1 MRSLL
6 NKFLI
11 ASLAVAGTACTGDY
25 LDINSNPYQPNAD
38 EMQADDYILGSAM
51 NNLAGCVVSSDVN
64 TTQFTDCL
72 LGGPLGGY
80 FADTNTGWNNT
91 IANFNATDDWTNV
104 FLKSNW
110 IIPTLYTNLTLV
122 ENLANQLGN
131 EVPLAIAKI
140 IKITA
145 MSRVTDA
152 YGPIPYSQIGADGSV
167 TTPYDSQEMVYD
179 SMFVELSDAVKVLQA
194 NPGASLTATADYVY
208 SGDMTKWIKFA
219 NSMKLRL
226 AMRIVY
232 ADRAKAQQWAE
243 DATNE
248 ANGGVIE
255 TNADNAKWNYF
266 GATENPFY
274 TATRYNNAGDE
285 SGGDTHAAADIICY
299 MNGYQDPRR
308 EAYFVESEFEDMP
321 YVGVRRSIDL
331 TSLGSYNHAY
341 SGARIGRNDPI
352 LWMNAAEVAFLRAEA
367 RLNNFNVGGGT
378 AQSYYEDGIR
388 LSFEQWGVSGADT
401 YMSNSTSTPTAYN
414 DPTGTNSFATPL
426 STITI
431 AWDENATTEVKLERI
446 ITQKWIANW
455 MLGNEAWADH
465 RRTGYPR
472 LMPATASG
480 NKSGGAVN
488 SNVGANRIPY
498 PTNEFVSNKV
508 NADAAV
514 VTLNSESSQGSGNN
528 YTTHVWWD
536 KKPGRENIYAGSAN

>member
-140 IKITA
+140 IKVTA

-194 NPGASLTATADYVY
+194 NPEASLTATADYVY

-352 LWMNAAEVAFLRAEA
+352 LWMNAAEVAFLKAEA
-367 RLNNFNVGGGT
+367 AGVYGFDMGGS
-378 AQSYYEDGIR
+378 AQQFYEEGIR
-388 LSFEQWGVSGADT
+388 LSFSQYGVEGADS
-401 YMSNSTSTPTAYN
+401 YMQQETPVTVSYT
-414 DPTGTNSFATPL
+414 DP
-426 STITI
+426 
-431 AWDENATTEVKLERI
+431 WTEDNPNGRVEPISAPSVKWHEDGAMQQRI
-446 ITQKWIANW
+446 IIQKWIANW
-455 MLGNEAWADH
+455 ILGNEAWADY
-465 RRTGYPR
+465 RRTGFPE
-472 LMPATASG
+472 LFPASEAG
-480 NKSGGAVN
+480 NRAPSTVDSRRGA
-488 SNVGANRIPY
+488 RRMPY
-498 PTNEFVSNKV
+498 PQAEYTNNPYMGEAVSMLGGPDNMGT
-508 NADAAV
+508 D
-514 VTLNSESSQGSGNN
+514 
-528 YTTHVWWD
+528 VWWA
-536 KKPGRENIYAGSAN
+536 KKN

>member
-1 MRSLL
+1 
-6 NKFLI
+6 
-11 ASLAVAGTACTGDY
+11 
-25 LDINSNPYQPNAD
+25 
-38 EMQADDYILGSAM
+38 MQADDYILGSAM
-51 NNLAGCVVSSDVN
+51 NGLASCVVSSDVN

-72 LGGPLGGY
+72 LGGPAGGY
-80 FADTNTGWNNT
+80 LATTNTGFNNT
-91 IANFNATDDWTNV
+91 IENFNATDNWTNV
-104 FLKSNW
+104 FLKSDR
-110 IIPTLYTNLTLV
+110 IIPVLYTNLTLV
-122 ENLANQLGN
+122 ENLATQLGN
-131 EVPLAIAKI
+131 PVPLAIAKI
-140 IKITA
+140 IKVTS

-152 YGPIPYSQIGADGSV
+152 YGPIPYSKIGADGSV
-167 TTPYDSQEMVYD
+167 TTPYDAQEMVYD
-179 SMFVELSDAVKVLQA
+179 TMFVELSDAVKTLQE
-194 NPGASLTATADYVY
+194 NPEAALSATADYVY
-208 SGDMTKWIKFA
+208 SGDLTKWIKFA

-226 AMRIVY
+226 AMRLLY

-255 TNADNAKWNYF
+255 TNADNAQWNYF
-266 GATENPFY
+266 GATENPLY
-274 TATRYNNAGDE
+274 TATRYNNEGDE

-299 MNGYQDPRR
+299 MNGYGDPRR
-308 EAYFVESEFEDMP
+308 SVYFVESEFDDMP

-352 LWMNAAEVAFLRAEA
+352 MWMNAAEVAFLRAEA

-426 STITI
+426 STITV

-455 MLGNEAWADH
+455 LLGNEAWADH

-472 LMPATASG
+472 LMPATAAG
-480 NKSGGAVN
+480 NRSGGTVN
-488 SNVGANRIPY
+488 SNVGINRIPY
-498 PTNEFVSNKV
+498 PTDEFVSNKE

-514 VTLNSESSQGSGNN
+514 GILNGESSQGSGDN
-528 YTTHVWWD
+528 YSTHVWWD
-536 KKPGRENIYAGSAN
+536 KKPGRENIYAGSSN